1 MESIAAYGEGLHKL
15 ARLIAET
22 LRSSA
27 VQTIEMFFP
36 NGTWAP
42 FHIIREV
49 ADGGSEGGP
58 TPTALR
64 VEVGEATRCVRISWY
79 TPVACELT
87 SMCCSYWNMNQNK
100 Y

>member
-36 NGTWAP
+36 KGT
-42 FHIIREV
+42 
-49 ADGGSEGGP
+49 
-58 TPTALR
+58 
-64 VEVGEATRCVRISWY
+64 
-79 TPVACELT
+79 
-87 SMCCSYWNMNQNK
+87 
-100 Y
+100 